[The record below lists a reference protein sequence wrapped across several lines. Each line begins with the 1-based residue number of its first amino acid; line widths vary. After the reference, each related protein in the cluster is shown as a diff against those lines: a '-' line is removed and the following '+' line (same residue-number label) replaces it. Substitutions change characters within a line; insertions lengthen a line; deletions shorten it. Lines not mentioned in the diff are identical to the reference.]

1 MAHPIPIPER
11 EAQAKREIGHT
22 DLRPA
27 GAWTLIAGLAVLF
40 LLGTVA
46 QLFLKTKVLREF
58 SRIPEPAVRAW
69 NRDAEGT
76 RLFRANRALLTAM
89 ENWEDDLEDDA
100 WFRPALLDTLQP
112 LLWRLGSGN
121 GQAVRGRGDWML
133 FQPDIDHVTGPA
145 FDVQAPLAAIRD
157 LSEQLAER
165 GITLVVVP
173 APVKPQIHPESLSA
187 RPLSPPLRNPSEQP
201 FLEALESEGIPA
213 VDLAAHARELPYL
226 KTDTHWTPEGMSAA
240 ARLTAER
247 LQDLGILSARDPV
260 PYDII
265 ESDITHFGDI
275 AEMLSFPEG
284 QTLIAP
290 ETVRHQR
297 VEQNAAP
304 ERVLLLGDSFSNIF
318 SLEGMGWGAGGGLA
332 EHLGAALGE
341 PVRALRRNDAGASA
355 TRKMLA
361 QDLARGTNRLDGIE
375 IVVWQ
380 FAARELSFGDWSLIQ
395 LPEAARERPAPSE
408 TPDDAPLIDGFEPFT
423 GTARIA
429 EISSFPRPG
438 QVPYADHVITL
449 HLTNLQSA
457 DGAVTGGQTVARVL
471 SMRNHTLTDA
481 ARLRPGMVISLNL
494 IPFMDVEDE
503 FGGLNVSVL
512 DNPDLL
518 LVEPFWIESYQP

>member
-22 DLRPA
+22 DLSPA
-27 GAWTLIAGLAVLF
+27 GARILIAGLLILF
-40 LLGTVA
+40 LIGTVV
-46 QLFLKTKVLREF
+46 QLFNETAVLREF
-58 SRIPEPAVRAW
+58 TSLHQAAVRAW

-89 ENWEDDLEDDA
+89 ENWEDDLADEA

-121 GQAVRGRGDWML
+121 GEAVRGRGDWLL
-133 FQPDIDHVTGPA
+133 FQPDIDYVTGPA
-145 FDVQAPLAAIRD
+145 FDVDLPLTGIRD

-173 APVKPQIHPESLSA
+173 APVKPQIHPESLTTRSA
-187 RPLSPPLRNPSEQP
+187 TAPLRNPSETP
-201 FLEALESEGIPA
+201 LFEALADAGIP
-213 VDLAAHARELPYL
+213 VIDLAAFADEIPYL
-226 KTDTHWTPEGMSAA
+226 KTDTHWDPIGMRRAAEITADALREHLPE
-240 ARLTAER
+240 
-247 LQDLGILSARDPV
+247 RDPV
-260 PYDII
+260 PAEII
-265 ESDITHFGDI
+265 ESEITHFGDI
-275 AEMLSFPEG
+275 AEMLSLPEG
-284 QTLIAP
+284 QTLIQP
-290 ETVRHQR
+290 ETVTHQR
-297 VEQNAAP
+297 VEQAAGG

-318 SLEGMGWGAGGGLA
+318 SLEAMGWGARGGFA

-355 TRKMLA
+355 TRHMLA
-361 QDLARGTNRLDGIE
+361 QDLARGNDRLDGID

-380 FAARELSFGDWSLIQ
+380 FAARELRFGDWSPIE
-395 LPEAARERPAPSE
+395 LPLAARERPAPE
-408 TPDDAPLIDGFEPFT
+408 PDSADAPMIDGFEPFT

-449 HLTNLQSA
+449 HLTHMQSE
-457 DGAVTGGQTVARVL
+457 GGTVTNGQTIARIL
-471 SMRNHTLTDA
+471 SMRNHTLTEA
-481 ARLRPGMVISLNL
+481 TRLRPGMQISLNL

-503 FGGLNVSVL
+503 YGALNVSVL

-518 LVEPFWIESYQP
+518 LIEPFWIENYQP